1 MDTDAL
7 ASARAVRQP
16 VLSTGDAKEAFDGLT
31 YDKGAAVLRMIEGWL
46 GPDTFRRGVQR
57 YLKTYAW
64 KSARAEDLFQALDY
78 VSSQKIDE
86 FAAGFLDH
94 PGVPEVTARLVCSAG
109 RSTLELRQSQ
119 WRPLGEPGGPA
130 AAWTLPVCAATDA
143 RKARACFTLG
153 AEPIARELGPGCPS
167 WVFPNSDQAG
177 YYRFVLDRAQL
188 VALSRAARSMDPIA
202 RLGLVSNGWAAVRA
216 GAIEPSA
223 LLDVLPML
231 DGEENRLVIAEIVGV
246 LRGIDDALVDEVSRG
261 AFRKYV
267 AARFGSAKR
276 ALGWEA
282 RAAPRGAPE
291 DDEKIMR
298 RQIVLSAMGDVAH
311 DDATLSEADVY
322 ARKWISDP
330 ASVPGDVAAVAVPLA
345 STRQGA
351 RRLEELRDALRRMS
365 APQDRAI
372 ALRAMG
378 AFEDPEILSQAF
390 DFALTADVK
399 LSEMRH
405 VFGAAVDHR
414 AARPALYAWEK
425 SHWNKLKERLPGSF
439 GQGPFLGVAGTL
451 CTPQEREDA
460 RAFLTDAT
468 RGVDGLRRSLDGALE
483 ASGLCIALR
492 EHGAADVGRYFARGG
507 AGVRASLR

>member
-1 MDTDAL
+1 
-7 ASARAVRQP
+7 
-16 VLSTGDAKEAFDGLT
+16 
-31 YDKGAAVLRMIEGWL
+31 
-46 GPDTFRRGVQR
+46 
-57 YLKTYAW
+57 
-64 KSARAEDLFQALDY
+64 
-78 VSSQKIDE
+78 
-86 FAAGFLDH
+86 
-94 PGVPEVTARLVCSAG
+94 
-109 RSTLELRQSQ
+109 
-119 WRPLGEPGGPA
+119 
-130 AAWTLPVCAATDA
+130 
-143 RKARACFTLG
+143 
-153 AEPIARELGPGCPS
+153 
-167 WVFPNSDQAG
+167 
-177 YYRFVLDRAQL
+177 
-188 VALSRAARSMDPIA
+188 MDPIA

-231 DGEENRLVIAEIVGV
+231 DGEENRLVLAEIVGV

-267 AARFGSAKR
+267 AARFGPAKR

-282 RAAPRGAPE
+282 RAAPRGTPE

-322 ARKWISDP
+322 ARKWIGDP
-330 ASVPGDVAAVAVPLA
+330 ASVPGDVASVAVPLA

-378 AFEDPEILSQAF
+378 AFDDPEILSQAF

-439 GQGPFLGVAGTL
+439 GRGPFLGVAGAL

-468 RGVDGLRRSLDGALE
+468 RGLDGLRRSLDEALE